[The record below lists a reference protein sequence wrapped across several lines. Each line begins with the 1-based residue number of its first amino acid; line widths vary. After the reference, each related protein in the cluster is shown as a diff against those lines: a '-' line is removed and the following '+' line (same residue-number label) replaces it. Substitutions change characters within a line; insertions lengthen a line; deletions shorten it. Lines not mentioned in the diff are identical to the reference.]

1 VTTRRSVVAAT
12 GDYLER
18 SLNAAVYD
26 VAVESPLDAAPKLS
40 ARLGCHV
47 ALKREDMQ
55 PIFSFKLRGA
65 YNKMAGLDPGVL
77 ARGVVAASAGNH
89 AQGVALAAERLGCP
103 AWIVM
108 PVTTPSIKIDAVRAR
123 GANVELVGDT
133 YADAAA
139 YAQQLAAD
147 RSLTFVHPY
156 DDPDVIAGQGTVG
169 LEILRQAGRRLDAIF
184 LPIGGGG
191 LAAGVAAVVK
201 RLRPDVRVIGVEP
214 DDADA
219 MDRSIREGHRVVLE
233 HVGLFADGVA
243 VRQVGEENFRLC
255 RELLDEVVL
264 VDNDAIC
271 AAIKDVFEDTR
282 TVLEP
287 AGALSVAGLK
297 AWVEREGAKG
307 QRLVA
312 IASGANM
319 NFDRLRHVAE
329 RAATGEQREALFAVT
344 IPEKPGSFRAF
355 CTLLGRRAVTE
366 FNYRFSDAS
375 EAHVFVGV
383 EIAERGERKALVAS
397 LHRAGLPCLDLSDDE
412 TSKLHVRH
420 MVGGRAVVDGELLYR
435 FVFPER
441 PGALAKFLDAVSQG
455 ANITL
460 FHYRNHGAD
469 YGRVLVGVQLEDAG
483 DGAREAFQR
492 RLDELGFE
500 YVMET
505 DNPAYRLFVR
515 GADRTATGDGE

>member
-1 VTTRRSVVAAT
+1 MDSTLS
-12 GDYLER
+12 DYLER

-26 VAVESPLDAAPKLS
+26 VAIESPLEIAPKLS
-40 ARLGCHV
+40 ARVGSEV
-47 ALKREDMQ
+47 WLKREDMQ
-55 PIFSFKLRGA
+55 PIFSFKIRGA
-65 YNKMAGLDPGVL
+65 YNKMQRLAPEVL

-89 AQGVALAAERLGCP
+89 AQGVAFAARRLGCP

-108 PVTTPSIKIDAVRAR
+108 PVTTPSIKVDAVRAL

-133 YADAAA
+133 YADAATHA
-139 YAQQLAAD
+139 LALAAE
-147 RSLTFVHPY
+147 RGLTFVHPF

-201 RLRPDVRVIGVEP
+201 RLRPEVRVIGVEP

-219 MDRSIREGHRVVLE
+219 MERSLREGYPVVLDQ
-233 HVGLFADGVA
+233 VGLFADGVA
-243 VRQVGEENFRLC
+243 VRQVGKETFRIC

-271 AAIKDVFEDTR
+271 AAVKDVFEDTR

-287 AGALSVAGLK
+287 AGALSIAGLK
-297 AWVEREGAKG
+297 AWAAREGAKD

-312 IASGANM
+312 IASGANV
-319 NFDRLRHVAE
+319 NFDRLRHIAE
-329 RAATGEQREALFAVT
+329 RAEVGEHREALFAVT

-355 CTLLGRRAVTE
+355 CTLLGRRGITE
-366 FNYRFSDAS
+366 FNYRYSNAS

-383 EIAERGERKALVAS
+383 QITDSSERASLVAA
-397 LHRAGLPCLDLSDDE
+397 LHRAGLPALDLSDDE

-420 MVGGRAVVDGELLYR
+420 MVGGLAVVPDEVLYR

-441 PGALAKFLDAVSQG
+441 PGALARFLDAVSQG
-455 ANITL
+455 CNISL

-469 YGRVLVGVQLEDAG
+469 YGRVLVGVQVSVAE
-483 DGAREAFQR
+483 REAFRR
-492 RLDELGFE
+492 RLEDLGFE
-500 YVMET
+500 YAEET
-505 DNPAYRLFVR
+505 DNPAYRLFMR
-515 GADRTATGDGE
+515 GSDEPRDGEEHGR

>member
-1 VTTRRSVVAAT
+1 MDSTLSE
-12 GDYLER
+12 YLER

-26 VAVESPLDAAPKLS
+26 VAIESPLDDAPKLS
-40 ARLGCHV
+40 RRLGCEV
-47 ALKREDMQ
+47 LLKREDLQ
-55 PIFSFKLRGA
+55 PIFTFKIRGA
-65 YNKMAGLDPGVL
+65 YNRMARLEPEAL
-77 ARGVVAASAGNH
+77 ARGVVASSAGNH
-89 AQGVALAAERLGCP
+89 AQGVAFAARRLGCP

-108 PVTTPSIKIDAVRAR
+108 PVTTPSIKVDAVRAL
-123 GANVELVGDT
+123 GANVELVGD
-133 YADAAA
+133 A
-139 YAQQLAAD
+139 YAEAATHALALAAEKG
-147 RSLTFVHPY
+147 LTFVHPF

-201 RLRPDVRVIGVEP
+201 RLRPEVRIIGVEP
-214 DDADA
+214 DDAAA
-219 MDRSIREGHRVVLE
+219 MEQSLRAGHRVELE

-243 VRQVGEENFRLC
+243 VRQVGAEPFRIC
-255 RELLDEVVL
+255 RELLDEVIL

-297 AWVEREGAKG
+297 AWVEREGARDL
-307 QRLVA
+307 RLAAV
-312 IASGANM
+312 ASGANM

-329 RAATGEQREALFAVT
+329 RAEVGEQREALFAVT

-355 CTLLGRRAVTE
+355 CALLGRRGISE
-366 FNYRFSDAS
+366 FNYRYSGGT
-375 EAHVFVGV
+375 EAHVFVGIQ
-383 EIAERGERKALVAS
+383 IAESRERASLVAA
-397 LHRAGLPCLDLSDDE
+397 LHRAGLPALDLSDDE

-420 MVGGRAVVDGELLYR
+420 MVGGLADVADEVLYR

-441 PGALAKFLDAVSQG
+441 PGALARFLDAVSQG
-455 ANITL
+455 CNISL

-469 YGRVLVGVQLEDAG
+469 YGRVLVGVQVA
-483 DGAREAFQR
+483 EAEKPAFRR

-500 YVMET
+500 YAEET
-505 DNPAYRLFVR
+505 DNPAYRLFMR
-515 GADRTATGDGE
+515 GGQAGGRN